1 MDSILKSRSEV
12 QLKLITKMVFMKL
25 KNILNL
31 KLNL

>member
-1 MDSILKSRSEV
+1 MDNILKSHSEV
-12 QLKLITKMVFMKL
+12 QLKLITKIVLMKL

>member
-1 MDSILKSRSEV
+1 MDSILKSHSEV
-12 QLKLITKMVFMKL
+12 QLKLITKIVLMKL

>member
-12 QLKLITKMVFMKL
+12 QLKLITKIVFMKL